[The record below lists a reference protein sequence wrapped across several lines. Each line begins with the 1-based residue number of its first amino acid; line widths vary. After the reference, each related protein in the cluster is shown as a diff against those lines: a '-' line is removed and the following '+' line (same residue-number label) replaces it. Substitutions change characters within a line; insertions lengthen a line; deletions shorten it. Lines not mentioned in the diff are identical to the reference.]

1 MHALG
6 RLLFWIVGLILAIP
20 AGAIA
25 LALGVLNEPAARETI
40 ARLGL
45 AAFATVFRIAAEG
58 GDPQPLVETLFLG
71 FWTLSTV
78 LVIAPVTLVS
88 AIGEIAGARSFL
100 LYGGATALLTAAI
113 PWIAR
118 GGVGDPTALS
128 AEGRLTA
135 ILFVTGA
142 VAGMVYWAVAGRSA
156 GRVTPA
162 APPGSS
168 PPPSPRS

>member
-1 MHALG
+1 M
-6 RLLFWIVGLILAIP
+6 
-20 AGAIA
+20 
-25 LALGVLNEPAARETI
+25 
-40 ARLGL
+40 
-45 AAFATVFRIAAEG
+45 FRIAAEG

-135 ILFVTGA
+135 ILFGRRA
-142 VAGMVYWAVAGRSA
+142 RWRAGLIGRC
-156 GRVTPA
+156 GRAA
-162 APPGSS
+162 APGG
-168 PPPSPRS
+168 SPRRRALQIIAARLLRDHDRSEFGVA